1 MSSINYF
8 VAIIRYEKVCSSS
21 KYRSTVWVMGD
32 GEHLLLDVELP
43 DVETAG
49 AVEAEEEGVVRG
61 HIAALASRG
70 GGPGHVSEA
79 ASDVS

>member
-1 MSSINYF
+1 
-8 VAIIRYEKVCSSS
+8 
-21 KYRSTVWVMGD
+21 MGD

-79 ASDVS
+79 APDVS